1 MGIDVYIS
9 PSTQPHY
16 RVPGGGSE
24 QSIQRAIGAH
34 LEAALRRCGISCY
47 LSQWT
52 GEGRYVQAAQESNRL
67 GARYHFSLH
76 SDGLDGPR
84 GVTANWT
91 HSIVFPGAREA
102 RRVAVLIEEELKAAT
117 GWPSRGVVERSDLYE
132 LSATDAHAILT
143 ESGFHTNPT
152 QAALMRTNP
161 GLFAEAYCRAFCRA
175 LGRTYI
181 PAGGK
186 LDKQTLPGVPT
197 PPAKTQEEPE
207 VSAQDVWMYG
217 VHRPGDKNADK
228 QGRVSALQELAD
240 AKTIAMRVDARLA
253 VMEAALKALA
263 EAKSIDPAPIVAA
276 IEVAGRDAVAQLAA
290 SLDGV
295 QATVT
300 LGGPR

>member
-1 MGIDVYIS
+1 
-9 PSTQPHY
+9 
-16 RVPGGGSE
+16 
-24 QSIQRAIGAH
+24 
-34 LEAALRRCGISCY
+34 
-47 LSQWT
+47 
-52 GEGRYVQAAQESNRL
+52 
-67 GARYHFSLH
+67 
-76 SDGLDGPR
+76 
-84 GVTANWT
+84 
-91 HSIVFPGAREA
+91 
-102 RRVAVLIEEELKAAT
+102 
-117 GWPSRGVVERSDLYE
+117 
-132 LSATDAHAILT
+132 
-143 ESGFHTNPT
+143 
-152 QAALMRTNP
+152 MRTNP

-186 LDKQTLPGVPT
+186 LDKQPLPGIPT

-217 VHRPGDKNADK
+217 VRRPGDKNADK
-228 QGRVSALQELAD
+228 EGRVSALQELAD

>member
-1 MGIDVYIS
+1 MYIS

-152 QAALMRTNP
+152 QAAVMRTNP

-186 LDKQTLPGVPT
+186 LDKQPLPGIPT

-217 VHRPGDKNADK
+217 VRRPGDKNADK
-228 QGRVSALQELAD
+228 EGRVSALQELAD
-240 AKTIAMRVDARLA
+240 AKTIAMRVDARLS

>member
-132 LSATDAHAILT
+132 LSATNAHAILT

-152 QAALMRTNP
+152 QAAVMRTNP

-186 LDKQTLPGVPT
+186 LDKQPLPGIPT

-217 VHRPGDKNADK
+217 VRRPGDKNADK
-228 QGRVSALQELAD
+228 EGRVSALQELAD
-240 AKTIAMRVDARLA
+240 AKTIAMRVVARLS

-263 EAKSIDPAPIVAA
+263 GAKSIDPAPIVAA

>member
-152 QAALMRTNP
+152 QAAVMRTNP

-186 LDKQTLPGVPT
+186 LDKQPLPGIPT
-197 PPAKTQEEPE
+197 PPAKTQEDPE

-217 VHRPGDKNADK
+217 VRRPGDKNADK
-228 QGRVSALQELAD
+228 EGRVSALQELAD
-240 AKTIAMRVDARLA
+240 AKTIAIRVDARLS

>member
-152 QAALMRTNP
+152 QAAVMRTNP

-186 LDKQTLPGVPT
+186 LDKQPPT

-217 VHRPGDKNADK
+217 VRRPGDKNADK
-228 QGRVSALQELAD
+228 EGRVSALQELAD

>member
-132 LSATDAHAILT
+132 LSATNAHAILI

-152 QAALMRTNP
+152 QAAVMRTNP

-186 LDKQTLPGVPT
+186 LDKQPLPGTPT

-228 QGRVSALQELAD
+228 KGRVSALQELAD
-240 AKTIAMRVDARLA
+240 AKTIAIRVDARLS